1 MLQRTKSRLA
11 GLLLLVLLT
20 AITALASTAWGQTRI
35 PFRTVIEALI
45 AYDDSV
51 VEHIIIQ
58 ANRLNR
64 VVLALLV
71 GTSLGVAGAL
81 MQAMSRNALAA
92 PELFG
97 VNAGAV
103 FFVALAFTFFSLT
116 RIEHYI
122 WVAFLGA
129 GVAGGL
135 VYLLGLQS
143 HTGLSP
149 VRMVLAGAAIS
160 ALFVAFTQALLIMN
174 RESLQGILY
183 WLGGSVAG
191 RSLASIQ
198 PFLPL
203 YAGAMLL
210 TALLV
215 RPINL
220 MLLDDDLARGLGQNL
235 LRIRLLVGLVIVIL
249 AGGAV
254 ALAGLIGF
262 IGLVIPHMARSLF
275 GRDHRWV
282 LPASA
287 LLGASLLLGADT
299 LSRFLVPP
307 QEVPVGALTA
317 LVGVPFFIQVVR
329 KRSLSL

>member
-1 MLQRTKSRLA
+1 MLSSTGLRSA
-11 GLLLLVLLT
+11 GLLALLLVAAL
-20 AITALASTAWGQTRI
+20 AALASLAWGQTRM
-35 PFRTVIEALI
+35 PFETVIEALI
-45 AYDDSV
+45 AYDDTV
-51 VEHIIIQ
+51 VEHIIVQ

-71 GTSLGVAGAL
+71 GTSLGIAGAL

-122 WVAFLGA
+122 WIAFFGSA
-129 GVAGGL
+129 VAGSL
-135 VYLLGLQS
+135 VYLIGLKGRG
-143 HTGLSP
+143 GLSP
-149 VRMVLAGAAIS
+149 VRIVLAGAAIS
-160 ALFVAFTQALLIMN
+160 ALFVALTQALLIMN
-174 RESLQGILY
+174 RESLEGILY

-191 RSLASIQ
+191 RSIASTQ
-198 PFLPL
+198 PFLPV
-203 YAGAMLL
+203 YAAAIAL
-210 TALLV
+210 TALMV

-220 MLLDDDLARGLGQNL
+220 LMLDDDVARGLGQNL
-235 LRIRLLVGLVIVIL
+235 LRTRIL
-249 AGGAV
+249 AGLIVVVLAGGSV
-254 ALAGLIGF
+254 ALAGMIGF

-287 LLGASLLLGADT
+287 MLGATLLLVADT
-299 LSRFLVPP
+299 ASRFIVPP

-317 LVGVPFFIQVVR
+317 LIGAPFFIHVVR